1 MKVHHSAGGAV
12 LARQDGCLMVALI
25 RTHGNTRYGLPKGT
39 IDEGEVPEQT
49 AVREV
54 REETG
59 LSAEVLCH
67 LDEIDYHFKAHQIL
81 IHKYV
86 DFYLMRYTGGDLVP
100 QLEEVDDAVWIPV
113 DRAVSVLS
121 FDSERRVIERAR
133 LIWSELSSAE
143 REEFGSLPEVSEEVK
158 EEEPSHA

>member
-1 MKVHHSAGGAV
+1 MRVHHSAGGAV
-12 LARQDGCLMVALI
+12 LARQNGRLMVALI

-67 LDEIDYHFKAHQIL
+67 LDEIDYHFRAHQIL

-86 DFYLMRYTGGDLVP
+86 DFYLMRYTGGELVP
-100 QLEEVDDAVWIPV
+100 QLEEVDDAVWVPV
-113 DRAVSVLS
+113 EKAVSVLS
-121 FDSERRVIERAR
+121 FDSERRVVERAR
-133 LIWSELSSAE
+133 MIWSELTEKEKEA
-143 REEFGSLPEVSEEVK
+143 FAAVSDLT
-158 EEEPSHA
+158 PAG